1 MPKKQPNKN
10 GRYKKSFC
18 YVENGK
24 EIRVASYGKTQA
36 EADRKNYEKKRAYE
50 EGRLTI
56 NSSTMFG
63 RWAAEWLE
71 TYKRPNVD
79 SNSYKRYE
87 RTIRLHLS
95 LLADLPLKDIRPVHL
110 QRTLNLQEGKS
121 HSNTKKIYLTLR
133 QIFKRAVINDLIAKD
148 PTEGLTMPRT
158 TTGER
163 RPLTQDERN
172 LFVSAAATHPRGAWV
187 LTMLMCGLREGE
199 TVPLTWADVDIKRRS
214 LTVNKA
220 VSYEGNHA
228 RQKSTK
234 TRSSNRTVP
243 IPDILFDALMA
254 LPRRPDSAL
263 VFTPAIVPG
272 MLTSNHIRKMWKS
285 FMRHAD
291 IMAGAKTYRN
301 KVIEHVVDQTIS
313 PHYLR
318 HTYATDLYK
327 MGVDLKTAQYL
338 LGHADIRMTADIY
351 THADEE
357 KALNILSTQN
367 QYNESN

>member
-1 MPKKQPNKN
+1 M
-10 GRYKKSFC
+10 
-18 YVENGK
+18 
-24 EIRVASYGKTQA
+24 
-36 EADRKNYEKKRAYE
+36 
-50 EGRLTI
+50 
-56 NSSTMFG
+56 
-63 RWAAEWLE
+63 
-71 TYKRPNVD
+71 
-79 SNSYKRYE
+79 
-87 RTIRLHLS
+87 
-95 LLADLPLKDIRPVHL
+95 
-110 QRTLNLQEGKS
+110 
-121 HSNTKKIYLTLR
+121 R
-133 QIFKRAVINDLIAKD
+133 QIFKRAIINDLITKD

-158 TTGER
+158 IKGER
-163 RPLTQDERN
+163 RPLTHDERN

-187 LTMLMCGLREGE
+187 LTMLMCGLRVAE
-199 TVPLTWADVDIKRRS
+199 TVPLTWADIDTDRRS

-228 RQKSTK
+228 RQKTTK

-254 LPRRPDSAL
+254 LPRRPGSAL
-263 VFTPAIVPG
+263 VFNPTIADG
-272 MLTSNHIRKMWKS
+272 MLKGSNMRKMWKS
-285 FMRHAD
+285 FVRHAD

-301 KVIEHVVDQTIS
+301 KIIEHVVDQTIS

-351 THADEE
+351 THADAG
-357 KALNILSTQN
+357 KALSILSIQN